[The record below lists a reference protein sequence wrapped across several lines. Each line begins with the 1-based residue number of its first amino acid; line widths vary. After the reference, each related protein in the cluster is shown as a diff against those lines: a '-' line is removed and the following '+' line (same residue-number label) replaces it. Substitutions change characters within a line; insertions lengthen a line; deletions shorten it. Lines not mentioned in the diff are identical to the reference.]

1 MTAVI
6 CSVGIRAYNAARI
19 LMQNGFG
26 QVRVVEGGI
35 NFYKSQHFR
44 DFEKE
49 LHVIPAEIP
58 GCPLDMGKGRS

>member
-1 MTAVI
+1 MH
-6 CSVGIRAYNAARI
+6 RAATVSYTH
-19 LMQNGFG
+19 LNGFG

-49 LHVIPAEIP
+49 LQVIPAEIP